1 MGRTRA
7 GVFPRGKEN
16 RVNNFVFNTP
26 TRVVFGRGAEKE
38 VGGLVREYGG
48 SRVLIH
54 FGGGSAER
62 SGLLGRIRDS
72 LKEAGVSWVELGGVV
87 PNPRLSKIH
96 EGIALG
102 RREGVDF
109 ILAVGGGSVI
119 DSAKAIGYGLANE
132 GEVWDFFDKKRK
144 ATACA
149 PIGAVLTIAAAGSE
163 MSSSCVVTREE
174 GWIKRGYSSEYSR
187 PRFAVMNP
195 ELTLTLSPWQ
205 TASGCVDILMHT
217 MERYFHR
224 SGGMEITDGIA
235 EALLK
240 TVMKNALIL
249 RDDPRTTTRAP
260 SHVGGQSVA
269 QRPDGLRNG
278 RGDWAS
284 HKIEHE
290 VSGLFDVSPGAGLA
304 AVWGSWARYAYPAD
318 AARFARFAHMVMG
331 VSGAGTHEE
340 MAGKGHCSHGEF
352 FPGHSH
358 AHVAFG
364 ARRASEEQI
373 RDMAE
378 KCHRGI
384 GGPVGVIRPLGVDDL
399 INIYHRPCRRPEGA
413 SVRQVPRSLVCGG
426 GSSVVFV
433 RRWRA
438 QWLRLERGRGRPA
451 LKKRGRGFC
460 LLPRL
465 QLCADA

>member
-1 MGRTRA
+1 MDGAGRFSMMRLIACLLNTRRSVTMGRTRA

-26 TRVVFGRGAEKE
+26 TRVVFGRGVEKE

-224 SGGMEITDGIA
+224 SGGMELTDGIA

-249 RDDPRTTTRAP
+249 RDDPSNYDARAEVMWAGSL
-260 SHVGGQSVA
+260 SHNGLTGCGT
-269 QRPDGLRNG
+269 DG
-278 RGDWAS
+278 GDWAS

-290 VSGLFDVSPGAGLA
+290 VSGLFDVSHGAGLA

-318 AARFARFAHMVMG
+318 AARFARFAHKVMG

-340 MAGKGHCSHGEF
+340 MAEKGIAAMANF
-352 FPGHSH
+352 F
-358 AHVAFG
+358 
-364 ARRASEEQI
+364 RAIHMPTSLSELGVHPTEEQI

-378 KCHRGI
+378 KCYRGI

-399 INIYHRPCRRPEGA
+399 INIYHMA
-413 SVRQVPRSLVCGG
+413 I
-426 GSSVVFV
+426 
-433 RRWRA
+433 
-438 QWLRLERGRGRPA
+438 
-451 LKKRGRGFC
+451 
-460 LLPRL
+460 
-465 QLCADA
+465 